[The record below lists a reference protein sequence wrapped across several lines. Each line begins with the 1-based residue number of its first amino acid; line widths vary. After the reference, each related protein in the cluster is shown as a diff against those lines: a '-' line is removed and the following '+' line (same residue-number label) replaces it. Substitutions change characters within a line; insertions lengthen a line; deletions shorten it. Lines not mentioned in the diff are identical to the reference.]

1 MNLTAFLGSHFGS
14 SWGIVLFPACLW
26 AFFIQQQKGE
36 ARIEWARYVNL
47 PNKESL
53 GMKCNIR
60 NHLLTYWECVNL
72 LLQTVKLLAGWMTLE
87 NYFIFLT
94 VFSSLNY
101 KTVMMTHTLPSSNT
115 NSKHFTSM
123 RVWSNWIASWM
134 CLSFFPVTF
143 SQRTWK
149 KFSGMSL
156 KYLYKGKVK
165 YKANK
170 HLLFQT
176 RQVFVCGH
184 YVCLSIHIG
193 HSTE

>member
-1 MNLTAFLGSHFGS
+1 MAISGSHFGS

-26 AFFIQQQKGE
+26 AFFIQQQKGK

-87 NYFIFLT
+87 NYFIFLP
-94 VFSSLNY
+94 VFPALNY

-115 NSKHFTSM
+115 NSKHFMSM
-123 RVWSNWIASWM
+123 HVWSNWIASWM
-134 CLSFFPVTF
+134 YLSFFLVTF
-143 SQRTWK
+143 PQRTWK

-156 KYLYKGKVK
+156 KYLFKGKVK

-170 HLLFQT
+170 HILFQT
-176 RQVFVCGH
+176 RQRFVSGH
-184 YVCLSIHIG
+184 CVYLSTHIG
-193 HSTE
+193 HSAE